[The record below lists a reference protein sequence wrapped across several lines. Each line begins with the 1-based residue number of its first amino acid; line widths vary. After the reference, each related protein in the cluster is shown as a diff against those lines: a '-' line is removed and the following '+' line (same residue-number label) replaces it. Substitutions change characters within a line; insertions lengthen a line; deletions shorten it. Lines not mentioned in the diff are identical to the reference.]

1 MTTTDRPNTPVLL
14 RGDVLNW
21 LRPECVLRPTTSAIS
36 RRARV
41 ALQAVDLGRVTL
53 SESFLRK
60 VLERLVEHPAPSE
73 LDDIVISLKG
83 TGHHEVPM
91 WPYQAA
97 GEFIVPLPQER
108 PIVSCTAAGVPGGAL
123 AVLAVEAG
131 DENESD
137 TEKHQWKLIWFDRT
151 SAMVESVVAL
161 ERGVSGPTLMALGCE
176 EEAPLAVIHGDRLIR
191 FDAAGRPDV
200 REVPFFG
207 GDGGVEVTAACL
219 HPDTAELIIA
229 LYEDDI
235 THVLRVRD
243 DGVPVPL
250 IRYPGQ
256 INYFAVGP
264 GLIVGL
270 GLRDIITVDL
280 EAGQTALRDLHPYFA
295 DHPFQSRSTA
305 VVCPDGSVL
314 VQEGRKVLR
323 LSSDLRLVE
332 TEYLMERSEESLSI
346 DDFTLIRTT
355 FFAGSSYLRVATDE
369 YPVP

>member
-1 MTTTDRPNTPVLL
+1 MTTTDRPDTPVLL

-53 SESFLRK
+53 SESFLRN

-73 LDDIVISLKG
+73 LDQIVMSLKG
-83 TGHHEVPM
+83 TGHQEVPS
-91 WPYQAA
+91 WPYTNA
-97 GEFIVPLPQER
+97 GEFLVPLPQER

-131 DENESD
+131 AEDDEDGES
-137 TEKHQWKLIWFDRT
+137 HQWKLIWFDRT
-151 SAMVESVVAL
+151 SAMVESVVTL
-161 ERGVSGPTLMALGCE
+161 ERGVKGPTLMALGCE

-200 REVPFFG
+200 REVPLFG
-207 GDGGVEVTAACL
+207 GDSGIEVTAACL

-256 INYFAVGP
+256 INNFAVGP

-270 GLRDIITVDL
+270 GLRDIITVNL

-295 DHPFQSRSTA
+295 DHPFQARSTA
-305 VVCPDGSVL
+305 IVCPDGAVL

-332 TEYLMERSEESLSI
+332 TEFLMDRSEESLSI

-355 FFAGSSYLRVATDE
+355 FFAGSSYLRVTTDE